1 MKLDWEDWLIP
12 AKKCLDWF
20 ISEMGEEEWS
30 RRRMTVADYFQ
41 GLKQVTLTEEDIQH
55 GDFAK
60 KFSPIAIYS
69 DWISWYMYLVES
81 IFLRQGCDD
90 PSQSSR
96 IYPFFAVIGGGIE
109 LLKKIEG
116 INEKISTIL
125 NEKQNMP
132 DSTLFEL
139 TIALFY
145 AKKGYKVIFLE
156 ERKDQKMPDL
166 KVSKGTE
173 IFFVECKR
181 FGKTTGY
188 AEEERLEWQRRSKHL
203 FNAMRIQKIP
213 SHADVIFKV
222 PLAETDEFLLGRAFT
237 AYVKSNKI
245 NDGSIL
251 SNHQIDFRA
260 YPLDIDEF
268 NRKLSNAPSRPNS
281 PQMIYDLLGKFDIQG
296 NYTLLA
302 GPSRID
308 SINPDDKLFVLND
321 FYGAVHEVYS
331 AQWESISDESIN
343 YKAKDIKK
351 ILSNAVKQI
360 PDGSKGI
367 IHIAYETVMGNR
379 VEKIRYEKIRK
390 VIDAFDFGEKN
401 IQSVY
406 CHAIQLLTDVDGPNW
421 AETSSFFK
429 NKSFN
434 LSDDMLFDFPETD
447 QTPHW
452 L

>member
-1 MKLDWEDWLIP
+1 MRVDWGNWLIP
-12 AKKCLDWF
+12 AKKCLEWF
-20 ISEMGEEEWS
+20 ISEMGEEEWI
-30 RRRMTVADYFQ
+30 RRRMAVADYFQ
-41 GLKQVTLTEEDIQH
+41 SLKKVTLTEDDIQN
-55 GDFAK
+55 GDFSE

-81 IFLRQGCDD
+81 TFLRQGCDD
-90 PSQSSR
+90 PIQSSR
-96 IYPFFAVIGGGIE
+96 IYPFFAVIG
-109 LLKKIEG
+109 EG
-116 INEKISTIL
+116 IDLLNKMDGINDKISSIL

-145 AKKGYKVIFLE
+145 AKNGYQVTFLK

-166 KVSKGTE
+166 EVSKGTE

-181 FGKTTGY
+181 FAKVTGY

-203 FNAMRIQKIP
+203 FNAMRIQRIP
-213 SHADVIFKV
+213 SHANVIFKV
-222 PLAETDEFLLGRAFT
+222 PIDETDEIILGAAFT
-237 AYVKSNKI
+237 AYVNSNKI

-251 SNHQIDFRA
+251 SNTQVDFKA
-260 YPLDIDEF
+260 YPLDIDDF
-268 NRKLSNAPSRPNS
+268 NRKLNDAPSRPNS
-281 PQMIYDLLGKFDIQG
+281 PQMIYDLLGEFDVQG
-296 NYTLLA
+296 NYTLLT

-321 FYGAVHEVYS
+321 FYGGVYEVYS
-331 AQWESISDESIN
+331 AQWESISEYSIN

-360 PDGSKGI
+360 PDGSRGV
-367 IHIAYETVMGNR
+367 IHIAYETVTGNA
-379 VEKIRYEKIRK
+379 VEEIRYEKIK
-390 VIDAFDFGEKN
+390 NVIDSFDFGEKN

-406 CHAIQLLTDVDGPNW
+406 CHAIQLLSDIDGPNW

-429 NKSFN
+429 NKNFD
-434 LSDDMLFDFPETD
+434 LSSDMIFDFPEVD

-452 L
+452 M

>member
-343 YKAKDIKK
+343 YKAK
-351 ILSNAVKQI
+351 
-360 PDGSKGI
+360 
-367 IHIAYETVMGNR
+367 
-379 VEKIRYEKIRK
+379 
-390 VIDAFDFGEKN
+390 
-401 IQSVY
+401 
-406 CHAIQLLTDVDGPNW
+406 
-421 AETSSFFK
+421 
-429 NKSFN
+429 
-434 LSDDMLFDFPETD
+434 
-447 QTPHW
+447 
-452 L
+452 